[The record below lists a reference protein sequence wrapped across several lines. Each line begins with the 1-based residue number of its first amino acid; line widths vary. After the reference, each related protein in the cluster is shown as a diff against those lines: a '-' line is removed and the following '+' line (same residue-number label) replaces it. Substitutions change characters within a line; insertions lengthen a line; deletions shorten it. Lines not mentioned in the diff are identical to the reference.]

1 MEQLNYAKEIATTI
15 LAQLGGNKFTTMTG
29 AKLSYSTNH
38 KEQPVLNCALPSDLS
53 IKNRIN
59 LVAITY
65 NIGLDLYEL
74 TFSNTRRLTTNK
86 VIKQINEVYAEDL
99 IPFFEQETGLYCYL
113 WNKA

>member
-15 LAQLGGNKFTTMTG
+15 LAQLGGNKFITMTG
-29 AKLSYSTNH
+29 AKLSYCTNH
-38 KEQPVLNCALPSDLS
+38 KKQPVLNCALPSNVS

-74 TFSNTRRLTTNK
+74 TFSNTRLKNSK
-86 VIKQINEVYAEDL
+86 VIKQINEVYADDL
-99 IPFFEQETGLYCYL
+99 ISYFEQETGLYCYL
-113 WNKA
+113 

>member
-1 MEQLNYAKEIATTI
+1 MTNQEYAKEIVQTI
-15 LAQLGGNKFTTMTG
+15 YAQLGGNKFITMTG

-74 TFSNTRRLTTNK
+74 TFSNTRLTTNK

-99 IPFFEQETGLYCYL
+99 IQFFEQETGLYCYL
-113 WNKA
+113 